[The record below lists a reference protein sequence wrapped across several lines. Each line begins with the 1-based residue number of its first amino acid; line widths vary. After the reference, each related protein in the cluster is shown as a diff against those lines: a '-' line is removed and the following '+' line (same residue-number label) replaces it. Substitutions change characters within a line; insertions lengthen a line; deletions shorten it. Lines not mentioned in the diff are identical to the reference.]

1 MADAKRPGEARAPR
15 TPEETWEALEAAA
28 DEDEM
33 DRILALTDEEVDAEL
48 AAEGFDPAA
57 ERARGAAL
65 ARELLAARDRQA
77 WQGPAHDKL
86 EAARARFASRP
97 PRRGK
102 LPRADLLAQIE
113 RARNDPRFTGQATV
127 MYRNRGGEEAT
138 DEELDAL
145 LTELEALADLVD
157 AAKEKKS
164 T

>member
-1 MADAKRPGEARAPR
+1 MADAKRPGAMR
-15 TPEETWEALEAAA
+15 TPEETWAALEAAA

-33 DRILALTDEEVDAEL
+33 ERILALTDEEVDAEL

-57 ERARGAAL
+57 ERARGATL
-65 ARELLAARDRQA
+65 ARELLADRERQA

-97 PRRGK
+97 PRRVK
-102 LPRADLLAQIE
+102 LLRPELLAQIE
-113 RARNDPRFTGQATV
+113 RARNDPRFSGQATV

-138 DEELDAL
+138 DEELEAL
-145 LTELEALADLVD
+145 LTELEALAELVD
-157 AAKEKKS
+157 AKKEKKR